1 MNTYSGAAESGST
14 KGQTLAACANRP
26 NFWQRAIRAHN
37 LRRWTGIALALTLLA
52 ACGAQG
58 TKGPEK
64 GDGGKDTGT
73 EKAGEKPAAEA
84 KDSIEEGT
92 PVTVITID
100 HSGLNDYIELN
111 AVSAFLQ
118 KSYVKAVANGYLQ
131 SADVYPGKYVQE
143 GQTLFTLQTKEA
155 RSIGNSIKVLD
166 SSLKFSGVTT
176 IKASEHGYITQLNH
190 QSGDYVQDGEQ
201 LAVISDRSSFVFL
214 LNLPYELRPYVLGKR
229 SVELLLPDGTKLN
242 GAIGPVMPTVDSA
255 SQTQNVVIRVATSA
269 AIPENLIAKVRVLKT
284 VRPNTQS
291 LPKDAVLTDETE
303 SNFWVMKLMDSST
316 AVKVPVK
323 KGIETRDK
331 VEILSPQFAKDDK
344 ILVTG
349 NYGLPDTAKV
359 KVETGGNP

>member
-1 MNTYSGAAESGST
+1 MNITYQKGRHWLVVVAAAG
-14 KGQTLAACANRP
+14 
-26 NFWQRAIRAHN
+26 
-37 LRRWTGIALALTLLA
+37 LLA

-58 TKGPEK
+58 KGGPDK
-64 GDGGKDTGT
+64 GEGGKDSA
-73 EKAGEKPAAEA
+73 KEKPAPEA
-84 KDSIEEGT
+84 KDSVEEGT
-92 PVTVITID
+92 PVTVTSVD
-100 HSGLNDYIELN
+100 RGGLNDYIELN

-118 KSYVKAVANGYLQ
+118 KSYVKAIANGYLQ
-131 SADVYPGKYVQE
+131 SADVYPGKYVE
-143 GQTLFTLQTKEA
+143 TGQTLFTLQTKEA
-155 RSIGNSIKVLD
+155 RSIGNSIRILD
-166 SSLKFSGVTT
+166 STLKFSGVTT
-176 IKASEHGYITQLNH
+176 IKANQHGYLTQLNH

-201 LAVISDRSSFVFL
+201 LAVISDRNSFVFL
-214 LNLPYELRPYVLGKR
+214 LDLPYELRPYVLGKK

-255 SQTQNVVIRVATSA
+255 SQTQNVVIRVSTTT

-284 VRPNTQS
+284 SKPNTQS

-303 SNFWVMKLMDSST
+303 SNFWIMKLMDSST

-323 KGIETRDK
+323 KGIETRDR
-331 VEILSPQFAKDDK
+331 VEILAPQFDKEDK